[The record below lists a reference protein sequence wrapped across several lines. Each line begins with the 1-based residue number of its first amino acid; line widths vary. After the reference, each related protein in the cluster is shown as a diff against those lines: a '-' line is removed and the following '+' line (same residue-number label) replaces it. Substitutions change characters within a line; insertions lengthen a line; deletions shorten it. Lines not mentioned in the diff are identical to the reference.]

1 MTVIGIRE
9 AKDIIRRISMIM
21 IEKKKYLIEL
31 DSFVGDGD
39 LGITMEKAFSAA
51 DALKFNE
58 EELPGRYF
66 MQAGL
71 AMAKAAPSTM
81 GTLVATG
88 FMRGGKAVKDKE
100 QLLSDDLYNFFKA
113 FMDGIMER
121 GKTKPGEKTI
131 VDVLDHIVKVLKENT
146 DKSLAESLS
155 AGLVAAEDGLEAT
168 KNMMAQHGKAA
179 VFREKTIGLPD
190 QGGVACL
197 YIMQGFK
204 EAIIN

>member
-1 MTVIGIRE
+1 
-9 AKDIIRRISMIM
+9 MIM